1 MNEFEKGGL
10 QHQAHGEFF
19 QLCRKYWNLTEKQW
33 KNDQF
38 WDDLIA
44 ETDKFCDKYCTS
56 EDRFWVHPITA
67 LIDRIEDQARG
78 KLPLCEI
85 WDGSM
90 QLIRALVNRRREN
103 DGKEEEKSGEASA
116 KKTEA
121 EGTGEDRP

>member
-1 MNEFEKGGL
+1 MSLKKEDCSTRRMVSSSSCAGSIGIS
-10 QHQAHGEFF
+10 
-19 QLCRKYWNLTEKQW
+19 RNLTEKQW

-90 QLIRALVNRRREN
+90 QLIRALVERRTEVK
-103 DGKEEEKSGEASA
+103 DV
-116 KKTEA
+116 KK
-121 EGTGEDRP
+121 